1 MQLDNNKKWNT
12 HYLKNMLAFRVLI
25 NLDAHSGMR
34 EGGGQLQKRRFFR

>member
-34 EGGGQLQKRRFFR
+34 EGGGSAAKKNIF